1 MILFFKLKICNMY
14 IFCMIE
20 FLHVYRFDLTH
31 SECNMALFFFF
42 IRHVY
47 CFFHVTSFGVL
58 DFFMNIFQ
66 NESQIK
72 SFD

>member
-31 SECNMALFFFF
+31 SECNMALFFFSLGMCIVF
-42 IRHVY
+42 S
-47 CFFHVTSFGVL
+47 CLTSFGDL

-66 NESQIK
+66 NESQI
-72 SFD
+72 F